1 MSETKTIQCQGK
13 EWEVTL
19 SNPMGH
25 TSALVGNLPEANE
38 RALRFAS
45 GSEHYAMRVG
55 LDETLDGF
63 ENLCELLRILRGRE
77 RKSKEDILG

>member
-1 MSETKTIQCQGK
+1 VSEKKTIQCQGK

-19 SNPMGH
+19 SDPLGH
-25 TSALVGNLPEANE
+25 VSALVGNLPEANE

-45 GSEHYAMRVG
+45 GSEHYAIRVG

-63 ENLCELLRILRGRE
+63 ENLCELLRILRGRG
-77 RKSKEDILG
+77 RKAEDDILG